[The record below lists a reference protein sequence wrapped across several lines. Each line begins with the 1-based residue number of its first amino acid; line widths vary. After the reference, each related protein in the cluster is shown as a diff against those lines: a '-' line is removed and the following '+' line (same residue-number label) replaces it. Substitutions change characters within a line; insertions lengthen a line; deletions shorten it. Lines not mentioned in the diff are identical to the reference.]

1 MTQSPTQS
9 YEARGAP
16 GRPLGQHRRHR
27 GKMIRIQGVT
37 QSEDETKPENGE
49 IRGIRHAAP
58 RTIRP
63 RHSHGQAPMTLGLV
77 ASSASCMHLE
87 MRILAQAIN
96 ADQPAF
102 AQSGALQGFAFFCAA
117 VTTQF
122 PAALNER
129 PHLAGRNAITERFP

>member
-1 MTQSPTQS
+1 M
-9 YEARGAP
+9 ARLAWAGEKN
-16 GRPLGQHRRHR
+16 GFFTTPL
-27 GKMIRIQGVT
+27 
-37 QSEDETKPENGE
+37 S
-49 IRGIRHAAP
+49 AA
-58 RTIRP
+58 R
-63 RHSHGQAPMTLGLV
+63 V
-77 ASSASCMHLE
+77 HLK